1 MSAPMPEGWE
11 RVDADPSQAALLEL
25 LHPVVVLELGEPLY
39 LAATAETTGTRFA
52 GPGDELAVRSI
63 GNNVA
68 RVENRD
74 TAESAL
80 VQVSQLAECQP
91 RPWSFGA

>member
-1 MSAPMPEGWE
+1 MTTPEGWV
-11 RVDADPSQAALLEL
+11 RVDADPEQAALLEL
-25 LHPVVVLELGEPLY
+25 LHPVVVLELAAPLY
-39 LAATAETTGTRFA
+39 LAATDDTTGARFA
-52 GPGDELAVRSI
+52 GVGDELAVRSI

-80 VQVSQLAECQP
+80 VQVSQLAACKP
-91 RPWSFGA
+91 RPWSSGA